1 MKSALGA
8 PDRRWGAGRLSA
20 VWIVPL
26 ALHRPYTFVV
36 LGLLSILIISS
47 LASLTIPTSIFSD
60 INMPAVA
67 VGRTHTGLSPKEME
81 GRLITIHERLPRVS
95 HALTAD
101 EPLRII
107 AFGSSSTEGIGAS
120 SHATTYPNRLQVELA
135 RAMPRMSVIVINRGK
150 GGEDAEDMARRLPDI
165 IAQHPELVIWQT
177 GTNDVL
183 RDLPLERFVALTRA
197 GILAMRAA
205 GIDVMLIEPQRCGA
219 LQAKP
224 GSLRYRDAVRAI
236 GAELQVQVIRR
247 YDLMQAWL
255 SEGLLS
261 PVQLMSGDG
270 LHMGDGGYALL
281 AKEVAR
287 AILSDAAAP
296 NLTAE
301 AG

>member
-1 MKSALGA
+1 
-8 PDRRWGAGRLSA
+8 
-20 VWIVPL
+20 VWIVRV
-26 ALHRPYTFVV
+26 ALHCPYTVVV
-36 LGLLSILIISS
+36 LGLLVLIISP
-47 LASLTIPTSIFSD
+47 LVI
-60 INMPAVA
+60 A
-67 VGRTHTGLSPKEME
+67 VGWAHTGLNPEEMK
-81 GRLITIHERLPRVS
+81 GRLTAVYERLPRVS
-95 HALTAD
+95 RALTA
-101 EPLRII
+101 EVPLHII

-120 SHATTYPNRLQVELA
+120 SKAASYPSRLQVELA
-135 RAMPRMSVIVINRGK
+135 KALPAMPAVVINRGR
-150 GGEDAEDMARRLPDI
+150 GGEDAEDMARRLPAI
-165 IAQHPELVIWQT
+165 IAQHPDLVIWQT

-183 RDLPLERFVALTRA
+183 RDVPLERFVALTRA
-197 GILAMRAA
+197 GIVAMRAA